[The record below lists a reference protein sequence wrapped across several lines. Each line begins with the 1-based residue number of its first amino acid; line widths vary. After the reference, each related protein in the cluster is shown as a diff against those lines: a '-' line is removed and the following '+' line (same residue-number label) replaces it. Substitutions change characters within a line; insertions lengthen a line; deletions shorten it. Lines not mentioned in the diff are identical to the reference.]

1 MTPFH
6 LNNKTIL
13 VTGASSGIGRQVA
26 LSISEMGATVVCS
39 GRDESRLKE
48 TFNNLK
54 HSGHSIF
61 VADLSHE
68 QNILKLV
75 SELPFLDGIVHCIG
89 TVDPFPIKFL
99 SKQKINQIFDINYQ
113 IQVMLMAQLTRQKKL
128 NKNASVVFM
137 SSISAFHPH
146 RGGSLYAGSK
156 AALETFSKVVA
167 LEFHQM
173 GIRSNCIAAAMVK
186 TPMYDKAAEQ
196 TTKEVMDEHI
206 RRYPLGVGLPEDV
219 ANAAIY
225 FLSDASRWVTGT
237 TLILDGGLLLGGM

>member
-26 LSISEMGATVVCS
+26 INASEMGAKIICT
-39 GRDESRLKE
+39 GRNIDKLTE
-48 TFNNLK
+48 TLTNLK
-54 HSGHSIF
+54 NSGHSIYA
-61 VADLSHE
+61 ADLLLDE
-68 QNILKLV
+68 DILKLIN
-75 SELPFLDGIVHCIG
+75 ELPQLDGVVHCAG

-99 SKQKINQIFDINYQ
+99 SKQKINQIFDVNYQ
-113 IQVMLMAQLTRQKKL
+113 MQVLLMAQLTRQKKI
-128 NKNASVVFM
+128 NRNASVVFM
-137 SSISAFHPH
+137 SSISASHPH
-146 RGGSLYAGSK
+146 KGGSLYAGSK

-167 LEFHQM
+167 LEFYQL

-206 RRYPLGVGLPEDV
+206 SKYPLGVGLPQDV
-219 ANAAIY
+219 ANAAVY
-225 FLSDASRWVTGT
+225 LLSDASRWVTGT
-237 TLILDGGLLLGGM
+237 TLTLDGGLLLGGM